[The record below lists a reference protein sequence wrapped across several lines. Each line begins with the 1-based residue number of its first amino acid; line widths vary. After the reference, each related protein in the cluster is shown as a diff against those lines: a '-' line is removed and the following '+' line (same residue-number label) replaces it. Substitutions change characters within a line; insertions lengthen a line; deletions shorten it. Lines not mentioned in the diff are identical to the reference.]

1 MCDGNSASDRTAW
14 VDLSYERH
22 GPESPYAAYLA
33 VEMSDSAPTTRPD
46 EDRLW
51 RPDLVYSILLLG
63 SAVVAVAV
71 AAADTGLLA
80 GGYGPGTAGFFLVFG
95 LFAIATGFPHP
106 VFGHVSFDRIAQ
118 VMSILV
124 LGPVD
129 AAWVNGLA
137 SLVYPW
143 QRLRLGASLRLV
155 VTASLHN
162 AGLMMFV
169 ILGSGL
175 LYEYFGGAIPV
186 TVLDVGAGLLLLV
199 LVISMQAINDLGMML
214 MLYLRDTDP
223 RLVFNRF
230 TAVVEYVSGAAG
242 IVLAFA
248 FTNGPLPYFMLLLA
262 VLAAGMLVIMKYALM
277 RARLEKLVDERTV
290 ELRVQAEEFERQAT
304 HDKLTGLPN
313 RRHADRHLQQ
323 QVDLAQRSRRTG
335 TLALADIDHFKRI
348 NDDYSHAIGD
358 QVLERVA
365 GILREGC
372 RKTDFVAR
380 YGGEEFMFYFADTG
394 VDRALKVC
402 SELRRAV
409 QGADW
414 SDIAP
419 GFAVTISFGL
429 AEIRDDTHSRA
440 ILDEADTRLYRAK
453 REGRNRVIAA

>member
-1 MCDGNSASDRTAW
+1 
-14 VDLSYERH
+14 
-22 GPESPYAAYLA
+22 
-33 VEMSDSAPTTRPD
+33 MSDPAPTTRID

-51 RPDLVYSILLLG
+51 RPDLVYSILLLL
-63 SAVVAVAV
+63 SAVAAVAI

-80 GGYGPGTAGFFLVFG
+80 RGHGVGTAGFFLVFG
-95 LFAIATGFPHP
+95 LFTIATGFPHP
-106 VFGHVSFDRIAQ
+106 VFGHVSFDRVAQ

-137 SLVYPW
+137 SLIYPW
-143 QRLRLGASLRLV
+143 QRLRLGVSLRLV

-175 LYEYFGGAIPV
+175 LYEYVGGAIPL
-186 TVLDVGAGLLLLV
+186 TTLDLATGLLLLA
-199 LVISMQAINDLGMML
+199 LVISMQAINDLGMMF

-242 IVLAFA
+242 IVLAYA
-248 FTNGPLPYFMLLLA
+248 FSNEPLPYFMLLLA
-262 VLAAGMLVIMKYALM
+262 VLTTGMLVIMKYALM
-277 RARLEKLVDERTV
+277 RVRLEKLVDERTE
-290 ELRVQAEEFERQAT
+290 ELRIQAEEFERQAT

-313 RRHADRHLQQ
+313 RRHADSYLQQ
-323 QVDLAQRSRRTG
+323 QVDLAKRRSRTG
-335 TLALADIDHFKRI
+335 AIALADVDHFKRI
-348 NDDYSHAIGD
+348 NDSYSHAIGD

-365 GILREGC
+365 QILRDGC

-380 YGGEEFMFYFADTG
+380 YGGEEFMLYFPDTG
-394 VDRALKVC
+394 VDRAIQVC
-402 SELRRAV
+402 SELRHAV

-419 GFAVTISFGL
+419 DFAVTISFGL
-429 AEIRDDTHSRA
+429 AEIRDDAHSRT

>member
-1 MCDGNSASDRTAW
+1 
-14 VDLSYERH
+14 
-22 GPESPYAAYLA
+22 
-33 VEMSDSAPTTRPD
+33 MSRVPKARPD

-51 RPDLVYSILLLG
+51 RPDLVYSVVLLT
-63 SAVVAVAV
+63 SAVVAVAL
-71 AAADTGLLA
+71 AAADSGFLA
-80 GGYGPGTAGFFLVFG
+80 RGYGFGTAGFFLVFG
-95 LFAIATGFPHP
+95 LFTIATGFPHP
-106 VFGHVSFDRIAQ
+106 VFGHVSFDRVAQ
-118 VMSILV
+118 VMSVLV

-143 QRLRLGASLRLV
+143 QRLRLGVSLRLV

-175 LYEYFGGAIPV
+175 LYESIGGSIPV
-186 TVLDVGAGLLLLV
+186 SNLDVGTGVLLLA
-199 LVISMQAINDLGMML
+199 LVIGMQVINDLGMML

-242 IVLAFA
+242 IVLAVA
-248 FTNGPLPYFMLLLA
+248 LSNQTTVYFVLLLS

-277 RARLEKLVDERTV
+277 RVRLEKLVDERTE

-313 RRHADRHLQQ
+313 RRHADNYLQQ
-323 QVDLAQRSRRTG
+323 QVDLAQRINRTG
-335 TLALADIDHFKRI
+335 ALALADVDHFKQI
-348 NDDYSHAIGD
+348 NDGFSHAIGD

-365 GILREGC
+365 TILREGC

-380 YGGEEFMFYFADTG
+380 YGGEEFLLFFPDTT
-394 VDRALKVC
+394 VDRAVQVC
-402 SELRRAV
+402 SELRHAV
-409 QGADW
+409 QDADW

-419 GFAVTISFGL
+419 DFDVTISFGL
-429 AEIRDDTHSRA
+429 AEMRDASHCRA

>member
-1 MCDGNSASDRTAW
+1 
-14 VDLSYERH
+14 
-22 GPESPYAAYLA
+22 
-33 VEMSDSAPTTRPD
+33 MSEPAPTTRAH
-46 EDRLW
+46 ENRLW

-63 SAVVAVAV
+63 SAIVAVVVAAG
-71 AAADTGLLA
+71 DTGLLA
-80 GGYGPGTAGFFLVFG
+80 GSYGLGTAGFFLVFG
-95 LFAIATGFPHP
+95 LFTIATGFPHP

-137 SLVYPW
+137 SLIYPW
-143 QRLRLGASLRLV
+143 QRLRLGVSPRLV

-186 TVLDVGAGLLLLV
+186 AALDAGTGLLLLA
-199 LVISMQAINDLGMML
+199 LVVSMQVINDLGMML
-214 MLYLRDTDP
+214 MLYLRDMDP

-230 TAVVEYVSGAAG
+230 TTVVEFISGAAG
-242 IVLAFA
+242 IVLAIA
-248 FTNGPLPYFMLLLA
+248 FTRQSMPYFVLLLA

-277 RARLEKLVDERTV
+277 RVHLEKLVDERTD

-313 RRHADRHLQQ
+313 RRHADSYLQQ
-323 QVDLAQRSRRTG
+323 QVDLAQRRRRTG
-335 TLALADIDHFKRI
+335 ALALADVDHFKRI
-348 NDDYSHAIGD
+348 NDSYSHAIGD

-365 GILREGC
+365 LILRDGC
-372 RKTDFVAR
+372 RKTDFVSR
-380 YGGEEFMFYFADTG
+380 YGGEEFMLYFPDTG
-394 VDRALKVC
+394 VDRAVQVC
-402 SELRRAV
+402 SELRQAV
-409 QGADW
+409 QSADW
-414 SDIAP
+414 ADIAP
-419 GFAVTISFGL
+419 DFAVTISFGL
-429 AEIRDDTHSRA
+429 AEIRDDAHSRT

-453 REGRNRVIAA
+453 REGRNCVIAA

>member
-1 MCDGNSASDRTAW
+1 MREKD
-14 VDLSYERH
+14 
-22 GPESPYAAYLA
+22 
-33 VEMSDSAPTTRPD
+33 PTTRPD

-63 SAVVAVAV
+63 SAIVAVMV
-71 AAADTGLLA
+71 AAGDTGLLA
-80 GGYGPGTAGFFLVFG
+80 RGYGPGTAGFFVVFG
-95 LFAIATGFPHP
+95 LFTIATGFPHP

-137 SLVYPW
+137 SLIYPW
-143 QRLRLGASLRLV
+143 QRLRLGVTLRLV
-155 VTASLHN
+155 ITASLHN
-162 AGLMMFV
+162 AGLMVFV

-175 LYEYFGGAIPV
+175 LYEYLGGAIPV
-186 TVLDVGAGLLLLV
+186 AALDPGTGLLLLA
-199 LVISMQAINDLGMML
+199 LVVSMQVINDLGMML

-230 TAVVEYVSGAAG
+230 TIVVEFVSGAAG
-242 IVLAFA
+242 VVLAIA
-248 FTNGPLPYFMLLLA
+248 FTSQSTPYFVLLLA

-277 RARLEKLVDERTV
+277 RVRLEKLVDERTE

-313 RRHADRHLQQ
+313 RRHADSYLQQ
-323 QVDLAQRSRRTG
+323 QVDLAQRKKRTVA
-335 TLALADIDHFKRI
+335 LALADVDHFKRI
-348 NDDYSHAIGD
+348 NDGYSHAVGD

-365 GILREGC
+365 RILREGC
-372 RKTDFVAR
+372 RKTDFVSR
-380 YGGEEFMFYFADTG
+380 YGGEEFMLYFPDTG
-394 VDRALKVC
+394 VDRAMQVC
-402 SELRRAV
+402 TELRQAV
-409 QGADW
+409 QDADW
-414 SDIAP
+414 SDVAP
-419 GFAVTISFGL
+419 EFAVTISLGL
-429 AEIRDDTHSRA
+429 AEIRDDAHSRT

>member
-1 MCDGNSASDRTAW
+1 MREKD
-14 VDLSYERH
+14 
-22 GPESPYAAYLA
+22 
-33 VEMSDSAPTTRPD
+33 PTTRPD

-63 SAVVAVAV
+63 SAIVAVMV
-71 AAADTGLLA
+71 AAGDTGLLA
-80 GGYGPGTAGFFLVFG
+80 RGYGPGTAGFFVVFG
-95 LFAIATGFPHP
+95 LFTIATGFPHP

-137 SLVYPW
+137 SLIYPW
-143 QRLRLGASLRLV
+143 QRLRLGVTLRLV
-155 VTASLHN
+155 ITASLHN
-162 AGLMMFV
+162 AGLMVFV

-175 LYEYFGGAIPV
+175 LYEYLGGAIPV
-186 TVLDVGAGLLLLV
+186 AALDPGTGLLLLA
-199 LVISMQAINDLGMML
+199 LVVSMQVINDLGMML

-230 TAVVEYVSGAAG
+230 TTVVEFVSGAAG
-242 IVLAFA
+242 VVLAIA
-248 FTNGPLPYFMLLLA
+248 FTSQSTPYFVLLLA

-277 RARLEKLVDERTV
+277 RVRLEKLVDERTE

-313 RRHADRHLQQ
+313 RRHADSYLQQ
-323 QVDLAQRSRRTG
+323 QVDLAQRKKRTG
-335 TLALADIDHFKRI
+335 ALALADVDHFKRI
-348 NDDYSHAIGD
+348 NDGYSHAVGD

-365 GILREGC
+365 RILREGC
-372 RKTDFVAR
+372 RKTDFVSR
-380 YGGEEFMFYFADTG
+380 YGGEEFMLYFPDTG
-394 VDRALKVC
+394 VDRAMQVC
-402 SELRRAV
+402 TELRQAV
-409 QGADW
+409 QDADW
-414 SDIAP
+414 SDVAP
-419 GFAVTISFGL
+419 EFAVTISLGL
-429 AEIRDDTHSRA
+429 AEIRDDAHSRT

>member
-1 MCDGNSASDRTAW
+1 
-14 VDLSYERH
+14 
-22 GPESPYAAYLA
+22 
-33 VEMSDSAPTTRPD
+33 MSEKGPTTRHD

-63 SAVVAVAV
+63 TAIVALAV

-95 LFAIATGFPHP
+95 LFTIATGFPHP

-143 QRLRLGASLRLV
+143 QRLRLGVSLRLV
-155 VTASLHN
+155 ITASLHN
-162 AGLMMFV
+162 AGLMIFV

-175 LYEYFGGAIPV
+175 LYEYLGGAIPV
-186 TVLDVGAGLLLLV
+186 FALDPGMGLLLLA
-199 LVISMQAINDLGMML
+199 LVVSMQVINDLGMML
-214 MLYLRDTDP
+214 MLYLRNTDP

-230 TAVVEYVSGAAG
+230 TTVVEFVSGAAG
-242 IVLAFA
+242 VVLAIA
-248 FTNGPLPYFMLLLA
+248 FTSQSMPYFVLLLA

-277 RARLEKLVDERTV
+277 RVRLEKLVDERTE

-313 RRHADRHLQQ
+313 RRHADSYLQQ
-323 QVDLAQRSRRTG
+323 QVDLAQRRKRAG
-335 TLALADIDHFKRI
+335 ALALADVDHFKRI
-348 NDDYSHAIGD
+348 NDGYSHAIGD

-365 GILREGC
+365 RILREGC
-372 RKTDFVAR
+372 RKTDFVSR
-380 YGGEEFMFYFADTG
+380 YGGEEFMLYFPDTG
-394 VDRALKVC
+394 VDRAIRVC
-402 SELRRAV
+402 TELREAV
-409 QGADW
+409 QDADW

-419 GFAVTISFGL
+419 GFAVTVSFGL
-429 AEIRDDTHSRA
+429 AEIRDDAHSRT

>member
-1 MCDGNSASDRTAW
+1 
-14 VDLSYERH
+14 
-22 GPESPYAAYLA
+22 
-33 VEMSDSAPTTRPD
+33 MSSSAPTARPD
-46 EDRLW
+46 ASRLW
-51 RPDLVYSILLLG
+51 RPDLVYSVLLLIAAL
-63 SAVVAVAV
+63 SAVAL

-80 GGYGPGTAGFFLVFG
+80 RGHGPGTAGFFVVFG

-137 SLVYPW
+137 SLIYPW
-143 QRLRLGASLRLV
+143 QRLRLGVSLRLV
-155 VTASLHN
+155 LTASLHN

-175 LYEYFGGAIPV
+175 LYEYLGGAIPV
-186 TVLDVGAGLLLLV
+186 AALDLGAGLLLLA
-199 LVISMQAINDLGMML
+199 LVISMQAINDAGMMF

-230 TAVVEYVSGAAG
+230 TTVVEYVSGAAG
-242 IVLAFA
+242 IVLAIA
-248 FTNGPLPYFMLLLA
+248 FMNESLPYFVLLLL

-277 RARLEKLVDERTV
+277 RVRLEKLVDERTE

-313 RRHADRHLQQ
+313 RRHADSYLQQ
-323 QVDLAQRSRRTG
+323 QVDLAQRRNRRG
-335 TLALADIDHFKRI
+335 ALALADVDHFKRI
-348 NDDYSHAIGD
+348 NDDFSHATGD

-365 GILREGC
+365 QILSEGC
-372 RKTDFVAR
+372 RRSDFVAR
-380 YGGEEFMFYFADTG
+380 YGGEEFLLYFPDTG
-394 VDRALKVC
+394 VDRAMQVC
-402 SELRRAV
+402 SELRKAV

-419 GFAVTISFGL
+419 NFDVTISFGL
-429 AEIRDDTHSRA
+429 AEIRDAKHSRS
-440 ILDEADTRLYRAK
+440 ILDEADMRLYRAK
-453 REGRNRVIAA
+453 RAGRNRVIAA

>member
-1 MCDGNSASDRTAW
+1 
-14 VDLSYERH
+14 
-22 GPESPYAAYLA
+22 
-33 VEMSDSAPTTRPD
+33 MSSSAPTARPD
-46 EDRLW
+46 ASRLW
-51 RPDLVYSILLLG
+51 RPDLVYSVLLLIAAV
-63 SAVVAVAV
+63 SAVAL

-80 GGYGPGTAGFFLVFG
+80 RGHGPGTAGFFIVFG

-106 VFGHVSFDRIAQ
+106 VFGHVSFDRVAQ

-137 SLVYPW
+137 SLIYPW
-143 QRLRLGASLRLV
+143 QRLRLGVSLRLV

-175 LYEYFGGAIPV
+175 LYEYLGGPIPV
-186 TVLDVGAGLLLLV
+186 TTLDLGAGLLLLA
-199 LVISMQAINDLGMML
+199 LVISMQAINDAGMMF

-230 TAVVEYVSGAAG
+230 TTVVEYVSGAAG
-242 IVLAFA
+242 IVLATA
-248 FTNGPLPYFMLLLA
+248 FMNESLPYFVLLLL

-277 RARLEKLVDERTV
+277 RVRLEKLVDERTE

-313 RRHADRHLQQ
+313 RRHADSYLQQ
-323 QVDLAQRSRRTG
+323 QVDLAQRRNRRG
-335 TLALADIDHFKRI
+335 ALALADVDHFKRI
-348 NDDYSHAIGD
+348 NDGFSHAIGD

-365 GILREGC
+365 QILSEGC
-372 RKTDFVAR
+372 RRSDFVAR
-380 YGGEEFMFYFADTG
+380 YGGEEFLLYFPDTG
-394 VDRALKVC
+394 VERAMQVC
-402 SELRRAV
+402 SELRKAV
-409 QGADW
+409 QDADW

-419 GFAVTISFGL
+419 DFDVTISFGL
-429 AEIRDDTHSRA
+429 AAIRDAKHTRS
-440 ILDEADTRLYRAK
+440 ILDEADMRLYRAK
-453 REGRNRVIAA
+453 RAGRNRVIAA

>member
-1 MCDGNSASDRTAW
+1 
-14 VDLSYERH
+14 
-22 GPESPYAAYLA
+22 
-33 VEMSDSAPTTRPD
+33 MSEPAPTTRPD
-46 EDRLW
+46 ENGLW
-51 RPDLVYSILLLG
+51 RPDRVYSILLLG
-63 SAVVAVAV
+63 SAIAAVAV
-71 AAADTGLLA
+71 AAGDTGLLA
-80 GGYGPGTAGFFLVFG
+80 GGHGLGTAGFFLAFG
-95 LFAIATGFPHP
+95 LFTIATGFPHP

-137 SLVYPW
+137 SLIYPW
-143 QRLRLGASLRLV
+143 QRLRLGVSPRLV

-175 LYEYFGGAIPV
+175 LYEYFGGAIPIA
-186 TVLDVGAGLLLLV
+186 TLDAGTGLLLFALV
-199 LVISMQAINDLGMML
+199 FSMQVINDLGMML

-230 TAVVEYVSGAAG
+230 TTVVEFVSGAAG
-242 IVLAFA
+242 IVLAIA
-248 FTNGPLPYFMLLLA
+248 FTNDTLPYFVLLLA
-262 VLAAGMLVIMKYALM
+262 VMAAGMLVIMKYALM
-277 RARLEKLVDERTV
+277 RVRLEKLVDERTD

-313 RRHADRHLQQ
+313 RRHADSYLQQ
-323 QVDLAQRSRRTG
+323 QVDLTQRRKRTG
-335 TLALADIDHFKRI
+335 ALALADVDHFKRI
-348 NDDYSHAIGD
+348 NDSYSHAIGD

-365 GILREGC
+365 RSLREGC
-372 RKTDFVAR
+372 RKTDFVSR
-380 YGGEEFMFYFADTG
+380 YGGEEFMLYFPDTG
-394 VDRALKVC
+394 VDRALQVC
-402 SELRRAV
+402 TELRHAV

-419 GFAVTISFGL
+419 DFAVTMSFGL
-429 AEIRDDTHSRA
+429 AEIRDDAHSRT
-440 ILDEADTRLYRAK
+440 IVDEADTRLYRAK